1 MLIGTLKDEAN
12 IRTGKNSVPSKGIH
26 IHSTLKTKCGLSIN
40 VIMAEDH
47 RNQYIIFQK
56 ETPSSK
62 DNSSWTLQMT
72 GIMED
77 TYYLRVIK
85 IV

>member
-1 MLIGTLKDEAN
+1 
-12 IRTGKNSVPSKGIH
+12 
-26 IHSTLKTKCGLSIN
+26 
-40 VIMAEDH
+40 MAEDH